1 MAEFTPV
8 THVIFDL
15 DGLLI
20 DSETI
25 YKKSLDL
32 LLEKYGKVYTDEV
45 MLKVMGTKEQDT
57 VRILVEE
64 LKLPVDLEEFKKEYM
79 NCVIPTLADVE
90 LKPGAEK
97 LVHHFHKNG
106 VPLAVATS
114 SGTESCEVKLKRFSE
129 LKSCF
134 HHIVMGSSDKEVV
147 NGKPAPDIFLLAAKR
162 FPDNPNPDK
171 CLVFEDSYNGVLAA
185 RAAGM
190 QVVMVPEALVSE
202 EKRKQ
207 ATIVY
212 ESLEDFVPEIF
223 GLPSYEK

>member
-1 MAEFTPV
+1 
-8 THVIFDL
+8 
-15 DGLLI
+15 
-20 DSETI
+20 
-25 YKKSLDL
+25 
-32 LLEKYGKVYTDEV
+32 
-45 MLKVMGTKEQDT
+45 MGTKEQDT

-64 LKLPVDLEEFKKEYM
+64 LKLPVDVEEFNKEYM
-79 NCVIPTLADVE
+79 NCIVPTLSDVE

-106 VPLAVATS
+106 VPLAMATS
-114 SGTESCEVKLKRFSE
+114 SGIESCEIKLKRFSE

-147 NGKPAPDIFLLAAKR
+147 NGKPAPDIFFLAAKR
-162 FPDNPNPDK
+162 FPDNPSPNK

-202 EKRKQ
+202 EKRKK
-207 ATIVY
+207 ATIV
-212 ESLEDFVPEIF
+212 SLIGDDCARRKYSASPF
-223 GLPSYEK
+223 GEVSSECNHSLVTFTANISDRRRQYPKKVRRISIWRLKQ